1 MNNIIDINPRL
12 KANQTAQ
19 ADLTQL
25 YTDHVCSDKALE
37 RIARELRML
46 DEKMIKAEHV
56 ALYGE
61 DSRRRLKW
69 SITPQD
75 EREDV

>member
-1 MNNIIDINPRL
+1 MNNIIDITPRL
-12 KANQTAQ
+12 KAQQ
-19 ADLTQL
+19 ADQDDLSEL

-37 RIARELRML
+37 RIASELRML

-61 DSRRRLKW
+61 DSRCRLEW
-69 SITPQD
+69 SITP
-75 EREDV
+75 